1 MVDTIELE
9 VMIKRANLTKKAI
22 SKELGISTM
31 SLYKKINN
39 QSEFRTKELAKLVD
53 LLGIENLKELSG
65 IFFTCKHD

>member
-22 SKELGISTM
+22 FKELGISTM

-65 IFFTCKHD
+65 IFFDQKHD